1 MNRKNAW
8 LMTILNS
15 PFLRKILKKDLFFLE
30 IRFSIRQQEMLSNL
44 KNHCSGMPIFDKL
57 LKKNLYWPEKILKG
71 YKDGRKEKREK
82 RDS

>member
-15 PFLRKILKKDLFFLE
+15 PFLRNILKKDLFFLE
-30 IRFSIRQQEMLSNL
+30 TRFSIRQQEILSNS
-44 KNHCSGMPIFDKL
+44 KNHCSGMLNFDKL
-57 LKKNLYWPEKILKG
+57 LKKNLYWPAEILKG
-71 YKDGRKEKREK
+71 YKNGRKEKREK